1 MKDDYLIEVN
11 NLKVYF
17 PLKDNTVKAV
27 DDVSWNIKK
36 GETLAVVG
44 ESGSGKSVTAMSLMR
59 LTDYS
64 GGDIV
69 SGSINFNRK
78 NGDTLDITQQNQDT
92 MREIRGNDISMIFQE
107 PMTSLNPVFTIGMQI
122 SEAIIKH
129 QNKTPE
135 EAREISLEMLKLVR
149 IPEPEKQLEQYP
161 HQLSGGM
168 RQRVMIAMA
177 LSCKPSLLIADEPT
191 TALDVTIQAQILDL
205 IKMLQRDIGMS
216 VMFITHDMGVVAEV
230 ADRVVVMLNGKK
242 VEEGTAKEIFLKP
255 KHPYTKALLSA
266 VPKLGSMKGRRLP
279 AKFANIDVKRAEG
292 DEVKDIK
299 DGHQLQDIKDQVN
312 YKSPPLLKVEGLT
325 TRFEIKQGMG
335 GKKGIVQA
343 VQNIDFSMQ
352 PGETFGLVGESGC
365 GKSTTGRSI
374 LRLTEPTRG
383 NVIFDGVDLSSLTI
397 KELRTYRKQ
406 MQMIF
411 QDPFASLNPRMMVGE
426 TIAEPIYVHG
436 LAKGKEV
443 TDRVEKL
450 LDRVGLTP
458 DYAVRYP
465 HELSGG
471 QRQRIGIARAL
482 ALEPKLIIADEA
494 VSALDVSIQAQVV
507 NLMMELQEDLGLSYL
522 FISHDMAVIERVSHR
537 VGVMYLGEIVELG
550 LRSQIFENPQH
561 PYTKKLMSAVPVA
574 DPRKRKTELNLMTD
588 EIPSLVKP
596 VDYEPEKLH
605 LTKVDEGH
613 YVMPH

>member
-335 GKKGIVQA
+335 GKKGIVHA

-365 GKSTTGRSI
+365 GKSTLLRWINRMNDTVVGARAQGQLTMGELDILARS
-374 LRLTEPTRG
+374 TD
-383 NVIFDGVDLSSLTI
+383 VV
-397 KELRTYRKQ
+397 ELRRHIGIVFQKPNPFPKSIYDNVAFGPRLHFKLSKSELDDLVEWALRKAAVW
-406 MQMIF
+406 
-411 QDPFASLNPRMMVGE
+411 D
-426 TIAEPIYVHG
+426 
-436 LAKGKEV
+436 EV
-443 TDRVEKL
+443 KDRLKAPAL
-450 LDRVGLTP
+450 G
-458 DYAVRYP
+458 
-465 HELSGG
+465 LSGG
-471 QRQRIGIARAL
+471 QQQRLCIARAIAVGPKIL
-482 ALEPKLIIADEA
+482 LMDEPC
-494 VSALDVSIQAQVV
+494 SALDPQSTLSV
-507 NLMMELQEDLGLSYL
+507 EDLIFELREQYT
-522 FISHDMAVIERVSHR
+522 IVIVTHNMQQAVRVSDMTAFFNAEAVEGGTGK
-537 VGVMYLGEIVELG
+537 VGYLVEFNDTDK
-550 LRSQIFENPQH
+550 IFNAPQQQA
-561 PYTKKLMSAVPVA
+561 TQ
-574 DPRKRKTELNLMTD
+574 E
-588 EIPSLVKP
+588 
-596 VDYEPEKLH
+596 
-605 LTKVDEGH
+605 
-613 YVMPH
+613 YVSGRFG